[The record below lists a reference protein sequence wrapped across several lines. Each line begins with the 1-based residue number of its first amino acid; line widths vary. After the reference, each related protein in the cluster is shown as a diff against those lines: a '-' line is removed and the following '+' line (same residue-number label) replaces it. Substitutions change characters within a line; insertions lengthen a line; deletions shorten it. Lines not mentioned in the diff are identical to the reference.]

1 MFTLLFLDGLLNWL
15 QNIIAFSLLNLVT
28 PLTYAVANC
37 SKRIFV
43 IGLSLFILG
52 NPVTSMNIVGM
63 LMAIFGVLY
72 YNKVNVWM
80 IDEKVLIFGGS
91 QAKYDQKQHEQK
103 ESLLP
108 YTENWQ
114 DKVTYPANGK
124 TFINGDIASDLNG
137 FNNNFAYNSRTIRS
151 KGNLLF
157 S

>member
-91 QAKYDQKQHEQK
+91 
-103 ESLLP
+103 
-108 YTENWQ
+108 
-114 DKVTYPANGK
+114 
-124 TFINGDIASDLNG
+124 
-137 FNNNFAYNSRTIRS
+137 
-151 KGNLLF
+151 
-157 S
+157 